1 MVKNIISIILLIA
14 VFAAGYFISQKFS
27 FPHHTTENA
36 QVLLEQVK
44 RACKLTTVEGYFS
57 EIYDYK
63 DYWGYDF
70 SPFRK
75 KALVRVKAKVSV
87 GFDLSKAEF
96 KADNISKTIS
106 INNLPEPEILSIDH
120 SMDYYDITEGT
131 FNYFKTEDYNK
142 IQQNVK
148 DFVRQQVDKS
158 GLKQNALKEKD
169 EILQSI
175 GTMVEM
181 AGWKLDVKQGNNLIT
196 NQSNK

>member
-1 MVKNIISIILLIA
+1 MIKNIFYALLLIA
-14 VFAAGYFISQKFS
+14 VFAAGYFISQKLS

-75 KALVRVKAKVSV
+75 KALVRVKAKVAV

-96 KADNISKTIS
+96 KTDNATKTII
-106 INNLPEPEILSIDH
+106 INNLPDPEILSIDH
-120 SMDYYDITEGT
+120 SMDYYDISEGT

-148 DFVRQQVDKS
+148 DFIRQQVEKS
-158 GLKQNALKEKD
+158 ELKQKALQEKD

-175 GTMVEM
+175 GGMIEA
-181 AGWKLDVKQGNNLIT
+181 AGWRLDVRQGDKSIT
-196 NQSNK
+196 NQTNK